1 MKKLANNCDWG
12 RKFSK
17 NWCRQDATTFYLDSS
32 TRKVTNLQF
41 SVMYCLSILRPSEL
55 KDSNKVQTIHSKQ
68 LRLDVAQLR
77 ARIHLYFSIMSLIIG
92 LVMLLCAFKNPSGLL
107 RKCESFKLMLVLSRT
122 ISRPTALDFGSQP
135 HLILYNPGPNYFFTF
150 SHNGIT
156 FSLPPAS
163 KMV

>member
-1 MKKLANNCDWG
+1 
-12 RKFSK
+12 
-17 NWCRQDATTFYLDSS
+17 
-32 TRKVTNLQF
+32 
-41 SVMYCLSILRPSEL
+41 MYCLSILRPSEL
-55 KDSNKVQTIHSKQ
+55 KDSNKVQAIHSKQ

-135 HLILYNPGPNYFFTF
+135 HYPF
-150 SHNGIT
+150 
-156 FSLPPAS
+156 
-163 KMV
+163 